1 MDQEDSRGLLKSILG
16 FFARKSPDTS
26 TQPGSRPQKH
36 DAWVRTDAYLQ
47 HESDEFDDIDPEQL
61 TRTLSAF
68 EDLVQYD
75 SDRGPD
81 PVSTVMIHKD
91 PVFQAFAFHSLIQG
105 WESRSW
111 TIMCH
116 TRSSR
121 RSAT

>member
-47 HESDEFDDIDPEQL
+47 HESDEFDDIDPEQVA
-61 TRTLSAF
+61 RTLSAF

-75 SDRGPD
+75 SDQGAD
-81 PVSTVMIHKD
+81 SVSTVTIHKD
-91 PVFQAFAFHSLIQG
+91 SVFQVFAFRSLIQG
-105 WESRSW
+105 CDSRCW
-111 TIMCH
+111 TIMRH

-121 RSAT
+121 RSAA